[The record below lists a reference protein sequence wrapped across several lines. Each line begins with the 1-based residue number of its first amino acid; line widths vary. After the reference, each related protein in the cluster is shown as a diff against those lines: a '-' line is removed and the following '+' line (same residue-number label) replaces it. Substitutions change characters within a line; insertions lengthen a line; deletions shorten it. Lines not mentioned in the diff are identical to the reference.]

1 MKKSFLLLLLFALS
15 TNLIA
20 QRVKVI
26 SGDYNFL
33 KGEKFLKVIFKF
45 NGVTFEKKKISEGEF
60 IAKRVAEIEENKGKD
75 EAEKW
80 KEDWEYSKTK
90 TFQDKFLASWNKN
103 TDIEASVNFKTTKYT
118 LIVEPTWISQGFF
131 GGIGSIPAEM
141 SSKMT
146 FVETETPNNILMV
159 VEGIKATGDNVIGI
173 ANNNDRIAECY
184 AKTSKMLALK
194 VNHYVNKK

>member
-1 MKKSFLLLLLFALS
+1 M
-15 TNLIA
+15 
-20 QRVKVI
+20 I

-33 KGEKFLKVIFKF
+33 KDQKFIKVVFKF
-45 NGVTFEKKKISEGEF
+45 EGVTFAKKKISEDQF
-60 IAKRVAEIEENKGKD
+60 IADRIKEIEKKSGKE

-80 KEDWEYSKTK
+80 KADWQYSKEK

-103 TDIEASVNFKTTKYT
+103 TDIKAATNFEMTKYT
-118 LIVEPTWISQGFF
+118 LMVEPIWIFQGFF

-141 SSKMT
+141 NSKMT
-146 FVETETPNNILMV
+146 FIETDNPDNVLMV

-173 ANNNDRIAECY
+173 PNNNDRIAECY

-194 VNHYVNKK
+194 VDHYTKK

>member
-1 MKKSFLLLLLFALS
+1 M
-15 TNLIA
+15 A

-33 KGEKFLKVIFKF
+33 KGEKFLKVVFKF
-45 NGVTFEKKKISEGEF
+45 EGVTFAKKKITEDQY
-60 IAKRVAEIEENKGKD
+60 IAERMEDIEKTDGKE

-80 KEDWEYSKTK
+80 KKDWEYSKDK

-103 TDIEASVNFKTTKYT
+103 TKIEASTNFEKTKYT
-118 LIVEPTWISQGFF
+118 LIVEPTWIFQGWFA
-131 GGIGSIPAEM
+131 GIMNDPALLNTRM
-141 SSKMT
+141 S
-146 FVETETPNNILMV
+146 FVETDNPTHVLMV

-173 ANNNDRIAECY
+173 PNNNDRIAECY

-194 VNHYVNKK
+194 VDHYVNKK

>member
-1 MKKSFLLLLLFALS
+1 MKKTLFLFLIILS
-15 TNLIA
+15 SCLTA

-33 KGEKFLKVIFKF
+33 KDQKFIKVVFKF
-45 NGVTFEKKKISEGEF
+45 EGVTFTKKKISEVQY
-60 IAKRVAEIEENKGKD
+60 VANRMGEIEKRSGKE

-80 KEDWEYSKTK
+80 KNDWEYSKAK

-103 TDIEASVNFKTTKYT
+103 TDIKAATNFEMTKYT
-118 LIVEPTWISQGFF
+118 LIMEPTWVSQGIF

-141 SSKMT
+141 NSKMS
-146 FVETETPNNILMV
+146 FVETDNPDNILMV

-173 ANNNDRIAECY
+173 PNNNDRIAECY

-194 VNHYVNKK
+194 VDHYTKK

>member
-1 MKKSFLLLLLFALS
+1 MKKTLFLLFLAVSALMM
-15 TNLIA
+15 A

-33 KGEKFLKVIFKF
+33 KDQKFIKVVFKF
-45 NGVTFEKKKISEGEF
+45 EGVTFAKKKISEDQY
-60 IAKRVAEIEENKGKD
+60 IAERMGDIEKSSGKE

-80 KEDWEYSKTK
+80 KNDWEYSKSK

-103 TDIEASVNFKTTKYT
+103 TKIEASTNFEKTKYT
-118 LIVEPTWISQGFF
+118 LIVEPTWIYQGWF
-131 GGIGSIPAEM
+131 GGIMNDPAQLNTKM
-141 SSKMT
+141 S
-146 FVETETPNNILMV
+146 FVETDNPSNVLMV

-173 ANNNDRIAECY
+173 PNNNDRIAECY

-194 VNHYVNKK
+194 VDHYIKK

>member
-1 MKKSFLLLLLFALS
+1 MKKALLFILLAIS
-15 TNLIA
+15 ANLMS

-33 KGEKFLKVIFKF
+33 KGEKFIKVVFKF
-45 NGVTFEKKKISEGEF
+45 EGVTFEKKKLSEEEF
-60 IAKRVAEIEENKGKD
+60 VAKRMMEIEKNKGKE

-80 KEDWEYSKTK
+80 KADWEYSKEK

-103 TDIEASVNFKTTKYT
+103 TEIEASTKFEKTRYT
-118 LIVEPTWISQGFF
+118 LIVEPTWISQGIF

-141 SSKMT
+141 NSKMT
-146 FVETETPNNILMV
+146 FVETENPNNILML

-173 ANNNDRIAECY
+173 PNNNDRISECY

-194 VNHYVNKK
+194 VNHYVNKQ

>member
-1 MKKSFLLLLLFALS
+1 MKKALLFILLAIS
-15 TNLIA
+15 ANLMS

-33 KGEKFLKVIFKF
+33 KGEKFIKVVFKF
-45 NGVTFEKKKISEGEF
+45 EGVTFEKKKLSEEEF
-60 IAKRVAEIEENKGKD
+60 VAKRMMEIEKNKGKE

-80 KEDWEYSKTK
+80 KADWEYSKEK

-103 TDIEASVNFKTTKYT
+103 TEIEASTKFEKTRYT
-118 LIVEPTWISQGFF
+118 LIVEPTWISQGIF

-141 SSKMT
+141 NSKMT
-146 FVETETPNNILMV
+146 FVETENPSNILML

-173 ANNNDRIAECY
+173 PNNNDRISECY

-194 VNHYVNKK
+194 VNHYVNKQ

>member
-1 MKKSFLLLLLFALS
+1 M
-15 TNLIA
+15 A

-33 KGEKFLKVIFKF
+33 KGEKFLKVVFKF
-45 NGVTFEKKKISEGEF
+45 EGVTFAKKKITEDQYITE
-60 IAKRVAEIEENKGKD
+60 RMEDIEKTDGKE

-80 KEDWEYSKTK
+80 KKDWEYSKDK

-103 TDIEASVNFKTTKYT
+103 TKIEASTNFEKTKYT
-118 LIVEPTWISQGFF
+118 LIVEPTWIFQGWFA
-131 GGIGSIPAEM
+131 GIMNDPALLNTRM
-141 SSKMT
+141 S
-146 FVETETPNNILMV
+146 FVETDNPSHVLMV

-173 ANNNDRIAECY
+173 PNNNDRIAECY

-194 VNHYVNKK
+194 VDHYVNKK